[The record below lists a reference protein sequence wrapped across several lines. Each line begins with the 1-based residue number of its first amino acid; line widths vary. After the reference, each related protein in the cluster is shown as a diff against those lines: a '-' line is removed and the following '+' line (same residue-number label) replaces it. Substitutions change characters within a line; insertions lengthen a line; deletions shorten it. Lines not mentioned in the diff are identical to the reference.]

1 MMMMSPYDLKFD
13 TKINVDHSDLN
24 FLLQWFWF
32 DIFKSI

>member
-1 MMMMSPYDLKFD
+1 MMMSQYDLKFD
-13 TKINVDHSDLN
+13 TKMKVDHNDLN